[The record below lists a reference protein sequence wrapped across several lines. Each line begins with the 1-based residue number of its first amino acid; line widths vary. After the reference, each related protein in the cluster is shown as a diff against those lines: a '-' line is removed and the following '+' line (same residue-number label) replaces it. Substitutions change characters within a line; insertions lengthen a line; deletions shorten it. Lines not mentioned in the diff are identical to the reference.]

1 MAQRIARRNGWHRTQ
16 AGALT
21 CSIGERGC
29 RVRLFEK
36 TRGGGFHR
44 AVWIAGAGEDRRSM
58 NTTDREE
65 ALRLGRLLLAEVL
78 KGKGQAL
85 PRTPLTL
92 GELWRRYSS
101 ECAEY
106 LDNKDTTRKD
116 SAARARVL
124 LAYFGADFRVD
135 DLSKDRQRAYE
146 GARLAGGIVFGK
158 DDVTEKT
165 RARSPELDMSVLHTM
180 LQWATTVRLPNR
192 DFLLQ
197 KNPLQGVK
205 RIREKN
211 KKQPVATW
219 ERYEATIAT
228 MQKLRT
234 ESESDDDRLRWV
246 RMEFALFLAERTGKR
261 IGSIRRLRWEDFD
274 YARYVVSWRAEA
286 DKKGYDWTVPMP
298 ADFFDAVKGF
308 QREIG
313 AIAGHVFAASDGI
326 MDRHAFENGLRYAE
340 KKAKLAKLDG
350 SLWHAYRR
358 KWATERKHLPLTDVA
373 RAGGWKD
380 VNSLLGYQQADDAS
394 VLVVTSSTLKLR
406 ERAV

>member
-65 ALRLGRLLLAEVL
+65 ALRLGRMLLAEL
-78 KGKGQAL
+78 MKGEVKSS

-92 GELWRRYSS
+92 AELWRRYSS

-106 LDNKDTTRKD
+106 LDNKETTRKD
-116 SAARARVL
+116 SEARARIL
-124 LAYFGADFRVD
+124 LAYFGADFLVE

-146 GARLAGGIVFGK
+146 SARLAGGIVLGK
-158 DDVTEKT
+158 DDATEKT

-197 KNPLQGVK
+197 RNPLQGVK

-219 ERYEATIAT
+219 ERYEATIAA

-234 ESESDDDRLRWV
+234 ESESGDDRLRWV
-246 RMEFALFLAERTGKR
+246 RMEFALF
-261 IGSIRRLRWEDFD
+261 
-274 YARYVVSWRAEA
+274 
-286 DKKGYDWTVPMP
+286 PC
-298 ADFFDAVKGF
+298 
-308 QREIG
+308 
-313 AIAGHVFAASDGI
+313 
-326 MDRHAFENGLRYAE
+326 
-340 KKAKLAKLDG
+340 
-350 SLWHAYRR
+350 
-358 KWATERKHLPLTDVA
+358 
-373 RAGGWKD
+373 
-380 VNSLLGYQQADDAS
+380 
-394 VLVVTSSTLKLR
+394 
-406 ERAV
+406 